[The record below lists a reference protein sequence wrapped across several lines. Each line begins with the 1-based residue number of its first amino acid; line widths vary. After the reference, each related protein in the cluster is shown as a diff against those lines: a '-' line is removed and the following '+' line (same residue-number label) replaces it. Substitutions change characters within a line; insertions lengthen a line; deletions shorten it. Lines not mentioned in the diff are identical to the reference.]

1 MNIINRTDKE
11 RKRDVFKMLANY
23 KSETLNNQ
31 RIIQLYQKI
40 IN

>member
-11 RKRDVFKMLANY
+11 RKRDVFKMLVNY